1 MGGAERTARKRRQQ
15 QASGARN
22 VAATRPTRSAG
33 PDRIKIVVGAV
44 LAVLVAAFVV
54 GGVLL
59 TNASKNQTEERGI
72 GVARAAAEY
81 PVRRDGG
88 VVVAGK
94 DDAKVTL
101 DVYEDFLCPGCGNF
115 EKRDSDT
122 IEQKLAAGTL
132 RIRYHMLPMLN
143 NASDPPGYS
152 LDAANAALAAADAG
166 QFPAFHKSLFAD
178 QPVEGGRGWSDDQL
192 IDLGTALGISSSD
205 FADAV
210 RTGRHDSLVQDEFR
224 VAGQTPHLQADSNGQ
239 KVFAGTPTIANGT
252 TVLDIGDPGW
262 LAALT
267 G

>member
-1 MGGAERTARKRRQQ
+1 MGGAERTARRRRQQ

-22 VAATRPTRSAG
+22 AVASARSNK
-33 PDRIKIVVGAV
+33 PDRIKLVVGAV
-44 LAVLVAAFVV
+44 LAVLIAAFVV

-59 TNASKNQTEERGI
+59 TNASKKETEERG
-72 GVARAAAEY
+72 VAVAQSAADY

-101 DVYEDFLCPGCGNF
+101 DVYEDFLCPGCGSF

-122 IEQKLAAGTL
+122 IEQKLTAGTL

-143 NASDPPGYS
+143 NLSDPPGYS

-166 QFPAFHKSLFAD
+166 RFPAFHKSLFAD

-192 IDLGTALGISSSD
+192 IALGAKLGISSSD

-210 RTGRHDSLVQDEFR
+210 RTGRHDSLVRDVFR
-224 VAGQTPHLQADSNGQ
+224 KAGETPHLQADNNGQ
-239 KVFAGTPTIANGT
+239 KVFVGTPTIANGT

-262 LAALT
+262 LTALT